1 MLMIF
6 TILLIVYIL
15 IGIFIIIKLLLNGIH
30 PTKTLAWMLA
40 VFTIPVGGM
49 LLYLSLGRNRRK
61 NKLFEQKNQKV
72 TAYLKHVEESY
83 DPMSVSEDQEHYRV
97 VHLISKN
104 SGFAA
109 SSNNSVTLLK
119 DGEAT
124 FNAIFSALE
133 KAEKFIHL
141 QYYIFENGELANRL
155 FQLFESKSKK
165 GVSIRILYDG
175 IGSFSLSKKYIRQL
189 RNAGCEVYS
198 FLPIQFGKFLSSIN
212 YRNHRKIIVIDNQV
226 AFTGGIN
233 ISDKYIKGDP
243 YLGIWHD
250 RHVKLEGPIVHSL
263 HAVFAMDWYATNND
277 DQILS
282 STYFIKHKRAGC
294 SDAQIVHSGPDSD
307 FSSTQQV
314 YFSIINQA
322 KRYVYIINPY
332 IIPGEGILKA
342 LQVAALSGVD
352 VRLLLSDKSDSSIV
366 RQCVRSYF
374 EGLLKSGVNIYLF
387 PENFL
392 HSKIIIA
399 DDTISSIGTTNMDI
413 RSFEHNYEINA
424 VVYDDKFAKNLR
436 NDFLK
441 DCNKSI
447 RLKYDTFVK
456 RPWHDKLKEGIAKV
470 FSPVL

>member
-1 MLMIF
+1 MIF
-6 TILLIVYIL
+6 SIFLALYIL
-15 IGIFIIIKLLLNGIH
+15 VGIFIIGRLLLNGMR

-61 NKLFEQKNQKV
+61 NKLFEQKNQKIV
-72 TAYLKHVEESY
+72 SYVQKTEKSY
-83 DPMSVSEDQEHYRV
+83 DPMPASEYQEHRRV
-97 VHLISKN
+97 IDLISKN

-109 SSNNSVTLLK
+109 SSNNKITLLK

-133 KAEKFIHL
+133 TAKKFIHL

-155 FQLFESKSKK
+155 LQLFESKSKE
-165 GVSIRILYDG
+165 GIAIRILYDG
-175 IGSFSLSKKYIRQL
+175 IGSFSLNKKYIRQL
-189 RNAGCEVYS
+189 KEVGCEVYS
-198 FLPIQFGKFLSSIN
+198 FLPIRFGKFLSSIN
-212 YRNHRKIIVIDNQV
+212 YRNHRKIIIIDDKI

-233 ISDKYIKGDP
+233 VSDKYIKGDP

-250 RHVKLEGPIVHSL
+250 RHIRLEGPVVNSI
-263 HAVFAMDWYATNND
+263 HAVFAMDWYATTND

-282 STYFIKHKRAGC
+282 SRYFIQHPKVG
-294 SDAQIVHSGPDSD
+294 SSSAQIVHSGPDSD
-307 FSSTQQV
+307 FSSTQQA

-322 KRYVYIINPY
+322 KKYVYIINPY
-332 IIPGEGILKA
+332 IIPGEAILKA

-366 RQCVRSYF
+366 RWCVRSYF
-374 EGLLKSGVNIYLF
+374 ETLLKAGVSIHLF

-392 HSKIIIA
+392 HSKIIVA

-424 VVYDDKFAKNLR
+424 VIYDDTFAIALK
-436 NDFLK
+436 NDFLN

-447 RLKYDTFVK
+447 QLNYNTFVK
-456 RPWHDKLKEGIAKV
+456 RPWRDRLKEGVAKI